1 MSEISWAA
9 IIGASGALIGSGIT
23 GCISYFIARLQSG
36 ARNVELEQQLKH
48 QEREARRSR
57 LIETRSRYLIPLREI
72 VSKWVI
78 ELNHFINEVEK
89 LGVEIGNQKQYSYSS
104 REDGKLRGQALLN
117 EIGSKMEALRGELEI
132 ALGQVTDKKLSDVI
146 NELLFKEIS
155 VRLDSWPILSHEM
168 NLWMK
173 RGTSI
178 ASINKALD
186 DIRVASWQ
194 LQDHL
199 QQVNKRIEELLIGDE
214 AE

>member
-1 MSEISWAA
+1 MSDVVLIA
-9 IIGASGALIGSGIT
+9 IITALSTLIASGIGG
-23 GCISYFIARLQSG
+23 YFIYIATRSQTR

-57 LIETRSRYLIPLREI
+57 LIETRRRYLIPLREV

-78 ELNHFINEVEK
+78 ELHHFINEVEK

-104 REDGKLRGQALLN
+104 REGGKLRGQALLN
-117 EIGSKMEALRGELEI
+117 EIRSKMEALRGELEI
-132 ALGQVTDKKLSDVI
+132 ALGQVTDKKLSNVI

-155 VRLDSWPILSHEM
+155 VRLDSWPILSYEM

-186 DIRVASWQ
+186 DIKVASRK

>member
-1 MSEISWAA
+1 MSEITWAA
-9 IIGASGALIGSGIT
+9 IIGASGALIGSGIA
-23 GCISYFIARLQSG
+23 GLISYFISRLQTD
-36 ARNVELEQQLKH
+36 ARNNELERQLKH
-48 QEREARRSR
+48 QEGESRRSR

-78 ELNHFINEVEK
+78 ELHHFINEVEK

-117 EIGSKMEALRGELEI
+117 EIRSKMEALRGELEI

-186 DIRVASWQ
+186 NIRVASWQ